1 MEDKDKIEIQ
11 EDAELEAALKEEDDE
26 HKVPPF
32 IVLFLFTTVGVLFAI
47 GLSFSTITFL
57 DKNETINSLI
67 SGRNSDE
74 PEPGDK
80 DSYIIT
86 YVENSGSYSNGIN
99 LINKFPT
106 EDSKGKTF
114 SGI

>member
-67 SGRNSDE
+67 SGINSDE
-74 PEPGDK
+74 PELVIK
-80 DSYIIT
+80 
-86 YVENSGSYSNGIN
+86 N
-99 LINKFPT
+99 LLL
-106 EDSKGKTF
+106 
-114 SGI
+114 